1 MSSLISVNVGLPR
14 DVEWRGKTVRTAVW
28 KRPVQGRVMAR
39 RLNLDG
45 DGQGDLA
52 GHGGEHRAVM
62 VYQLDSYRYWE
73 NFLRRQNFEYGQ
85 FGENFTVE
93 GLADNE
99 VCIGDRYRIGS
110 ALFEVTQPRVTCYRV
125 GIRMDNPQMPALLVS
140 HKRPGFYL
148 RVLEEGEV
156 GAGDEIV
163 KVSDGPERLT
173 VTDTDALLYLPGHSR
188 DQLTHA
194 LQIPALSTGWK
205 ASFTAMLEAETANEQ
220 VGNAGL
226 APSSGPP
233 PAWQGFQPM
242 RVTALQRESADVLSF
257 TFEPQA
263 KHELPIPLPGQF
275 LALKLEVE
283 KGATPVLRSYSLSG
297 PQQANTYRISVK
309 RGDGPG
315 SRYLHDHIQIG
326 NILQVSAPRGSFLLE
341 PGDRPVV
348 LISAGIGATPVLAM
362 LHSLATA
369 NSTREIWWCYGARNG
384 RQHPFAS
391 EVQDLLKALPRSHS
405 FIAYSKPEDEDQA
418 GKDYDVAGHLNLSE
432 LQNLKIPPDGDFYLC
447 GPTAFLEEFTQALRS
462 WEVKDASIHT
472 EIFGSAPSITP
483 GISPTKPTTPHPPA
497 GDVGTG
503 PAISFTRSGFTA
515 PWNSRFESLLEFAEA
530 CDIPVRWAC
539 RVGVCHTCESALI
552 DGRVRYAP
560 EPLDRPV
567 QGNVLICCSTPL
579 TQIELDL

>member
-14 DVEWRGKTVRTAVW
+14 DVQWRGKTVRTAVW

-52 GHGGEHRAVM
+52 GHGGEYRAVM

-85 FGENFTVE
+85 FGENFTVD

-163 KVSDGPERLT
+163 KVSDGPECLT

-188 DQLTHA
+188 DQLIRA
-194 LQIPALSTGWK
+194 LQIPALSPGWK
-205 ASFTAMLEAETANEQ
+205 ASFTTMLEAETANEQ

-257 TFEPQA
+257 TLEPEA

-275 LALKLEVE
+275 LALKLEVG
-283 KGATPVLRSYSLSG
+283 KGSPPVLRSYSLSG

-315 SRYLHDHIQIG
+315 SRYLHDHIKVG
-326 NILQVSAPRGSFLLE
+326 DILQLSAPRGSFLLE
-341 PGDRPVV
+341 PGDRPAV

-362 LHSLATA
+362 LHSLAA
-369 NSTREIWWCYGARNG
+369 ARSTREIWWCYGARNG

-418 GKDYDVAGHLNLSE
+418 GKDYDVVGHLNLSE
-432 LQNLKIPPDGDFYLC
+432 LQKLQIPPGADFYLC
-447 GPTAFLEEFTQALRS
+447 GPTAFLEEFTHALRS
-462 WEVKDASIHT
+462 WGVKDASIHT
-472 EIFGSAPSITP
+472 EIFGAGPSITP
-483 GISPTKPTTPHPPA
+483 GISPTKSTPPHPPA

-560 EPLDRPV
+560 EPLDCPA